1 MLNKVKTSLNGHTLV
16 VDVSEV
22 IQCLFALHIR
32 LFQFLHL
39 LPMLVAEVG
48 NFVGVFLI
56 QRLAFLEFFRQL
68 LVSLV
73 LSFTLLEI
81 QKPSGKLKIC
91 HNHWHSHGAK
101 APPLFW
107 LGPVMGFW
115 GGVDSMIKE
124 NT

>member
-56 QRLAFLEFFRQL
+56 QRLAFLEFFHQL

-101 APPLFW
+101 VSPYSGSDRSWDF
-107 LGPVMGFW
+107 GEG
-115 GGVDSMIKE
+115 
-124 NT
+124 